1 MLKTIY
7 TYGSPVLREKAVP
20 VTSVT
25 PEIKQLVSDMFETMY
40 AAEGI
45 GLAAPQ
51 VGVSIRLFIIDLHPM
66 DEKEG
71 RRVFLNPELLEFSEE
86 KDICDEGCLSIPT
99 VREDVV
105 RPTAVRIKY
114 QTLEGENRI
123 EWIDTFLARVIQHEF
138 DHLDG
143 VLFTDHL
150 SALKRS
156 LLKKTLKKIADGEIQ
171 VEMSENY
178 QL

>member
-1 MLKTIY
+1 MLKTIN
-7 TYGSPVLREKAVP
+7 TYGSPVLRDKALP
-20 VTSVT
+20 VTTVT
-25 PEIKQLVSDMFETMY
+25 PEIRQLISDMFETMY

-51 VGVSIRLFIIDLHPM
+51 VGESIRLFIIDLHPM
-66 DEKEG
+66 DAKEG
-71 RRVFLNPELLEFSEE
+71 RRVFINPELLEFSDE
-86 KDICDEGCLSIPT
+86 KDVYDEGCLSIPT

-114 QTLEGENRI
+114 QTPDGEDRN

-138 DHLDG
+138 DHLEG
-143 VLFTDHL
+143 VLFTDRI
-150 SALKRS
+150 SAIKRS
-156 LLKKTLKKIADGEIQ
+156 LLKKTLKKIADGEIE